1 MESGRSPLHSQH
13 GMISARI
20 EPDTAATGGA
30 SGGFTFRRTE
40 EPDDRGQICG
50 EFRIGAAD
58 DSHSSKSNNPREGNV
73 ARLAMGELEATVMDI
88 LWDGGGWM
96 TAAEVLEV
104 LSKKRPITYTTVM
117 TILVRLWRKER
128 LLRQPV
134 GRAYAYR
141 PSQSREEYAASRM
154 AQILITVKNRPVALN
169 LFVESLPPRDQKQLQ
184 RFLRE
189 HEGEENR

>member
-1 MESGRSPLHSQH
+1 VESGRASLHSQH
-13 GMISARI
+13 GLIPARI
-20 EPDTAATGGA
+20 EPDRTSFGMT
-30 SGGFTFRRTE
+30 SGGFGSRRAK
-40 EPDDRGQICG
+40 EPDGCSEICG
-50 EFRIGAAD
+50 ESRIGAAHE
-58 DSHSSKSNNPREGNV
+58 SRSRKSNILRVGNV

-88 LWDGGGWM
+88 LWDNGGWM

-128 LLRQPV
+128 LLRQSV

-141 PSQSREEYAASRM
+141 PSQLREEYAASQM
-154 AQILITVKNRPVALN
+154 AQILITVENRPVALN
-169 LFVESLPPRDQKQLQ
+169 LFVERLPPRDQKQLQ
-184 RFLRE
+184 RFLRQ

>member
-1 MESGRSPLHSQH
+1 M
-13 GMISARI
+13 
-20 EPDTAATGGA
+20 
-30 SGGFTFRRTE
+30 
-40 EPDDRGQICG
+40 
-50 EFRIGAAD
+50 
-58 DSHSSKSNNPREGNV
+58 
-73 ARLAMGELEATVMDI
+73 ARLAMGELESSVMDI

-128 LLRQPV
+128 LHRQPV

-154 AQILITVKNRPVALN
+154 NQILITVKNRPVALN
-169 LFVESLPPRDQKQLQ
+169 LFVESLPPRDQQQLQ

-189 HEGEENR
+189 HEGGANR

>member
-1 MESGRSPLHSQH
+1 
-13 GMISARI
+13 MIAVR
-20 EPDTAATGGA
+20 TAK
-30 SGGFTFRRTE
+30 S
-40 EPDDRGQICG
+40 CG
-50 EFRIGAAD
+50 LVRPTI
-58 DSHSSKSNNPREGNV
+58 HIPVMSNKPREGNV

-96 TAAEVLEV
+96 TAAEVLED

-117 TILVRLWRKER
+117 TVLVRLWRKER
-128 LLRQPV
+128 LLRQPA

-169 LFVESLPPRDQKQLQ
+169 LFVERLPPRDQKQLQ

-189 HEGEENR
+189 HEGEEYR

>member
-1 MESGRSPLHSQH
+1 M
-13 GMISARI
+13 
-20 EPDTAATGGA
+20 
-30 SGGFTFRRTE
+30 
-40 EPDDRGQICG
+40 
-50 EFRIGAAD
+50 
-58 DSHSSKSNNPREGNV
+58 

-104 LSKKRPITYTTVM
+104 LSKKRPATYTTVM

-141 PSQSREEYAASRM
+141 PPQSREEYAASRM
-154 AQILITVKNRPVALN
+154 TQILIAMKNRPVALN